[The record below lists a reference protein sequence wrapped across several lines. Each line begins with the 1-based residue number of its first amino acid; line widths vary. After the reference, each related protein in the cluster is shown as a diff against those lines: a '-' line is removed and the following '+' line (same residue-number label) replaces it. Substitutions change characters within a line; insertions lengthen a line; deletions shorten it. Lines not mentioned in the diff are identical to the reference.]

1 MTQVSKSSMN
11 SLSASSIDSVSSS
24 ALRSSTIESS
34 ADSSPDSEVIQIAT
48 RRQFSA
54 SEKRML
60 LAEAD
65 RCKERGELGAFLRRK
80 HIYSS
85 MLSSWRKQLG
95 AADSAALAPQKRGP
109 KPDAAARQIKHL
121 NRDVARL
128 RHKLERAELII
139 EAQKNCAWR
148 SACRPRTRRAGTS
161 DARRQRSGPSR
172 RYASGL
178 QGVRLQP
185 WVCVSRSR
193 AAAWGVLSPPHIGEA
208 AAAAGSVHRRAAI
221 LARRARQRTL
231 CRHSAGDDLCHIA
244 R

>member
-11 SLSASSIDSVSSS
+11 NLSASAIDSVSSS
-24 ALRSSTIESS
+24 ALRSSTIAHSS
-34 ADSSPDSEVIQIAT
+34 EDRSPDPEVIEIAT

-109 KPDAAARQIKHL
+109 KPDASARQIKHL
-121 NRDVARL
+121 NRDNARL
-128 RHKLERAELII
+128 RLKLERAELII
-139 EAQKNCAWR
+139 EAQKKLCVALGLPT
-148 SACRPRTRRAGTS
+148 ADETS
-161 DARRQRSGPSR
+161 
-172 RYASGL
+172 
-178 QGVRLQP
+178 
-185 WVCVSRSR
+185 
-193 AAAWGVLSPPHIGEA
+193 
-208 AAAAGSVHRRAAI
+208 
-221 LARRARQRTL
+221 
-231 CRHSAGDDLCHIA
+231 GDE
-244 R
+244 